1 MTVTRPAHRLL
12 GILALAAAACA
23 VTSPVAR
30 AVAPRQEPAPATI
43 ALFDRYLE
51 ALRVRWRIP
60 GLSAAIVHDQRVIWD
75 KGYGFQDLERRIA
88 ARADTPYRIASLTK
102 TFSSTLLMG
111 CIERRTLDL
120 NDPISRYSSLIAE
133 PGATVRH
140 VMSHT
145 SQAPIGSKFT
155 YSGDRYVALTGA
167 VDACTGRPFRQ
178 ALAAQI
184 LEPLAMRDSVPGQDL
199 EQPSASL
206 AALFDAPTLDRYAAV
221 IARLAKPYT
230 LDSRGRTVAAD
241 YPPRTINASAG
252 LISTVRDLAKYDA
265 AIDRHLLVSA
275 ATQEAAWA
283 PFVNTSGVAQ
293 PHALGWFSQQHRG
306 TRLIWHYGYWAQF
319 SALYLKVPER
329 GLTLILLANS
339 GELSSPFPLGAGDVT
354 RSAFAQTFLKLFI
367 E

>member
-1 MTVTRPAHRLL
+1 MNLPRSALRSLVAV
-12 GILALAAAACA
+12 ALAAAACA
-23 VTSPVAR
+23 VASP
-30 AVAPRQEPAPATI
+30 APRALTVSQEPSPATI

-51 ALRVRWRIP
+51 ALRVRFRIP
-60 GLSAAIVHDQRVIWD
+60 GMSAAIVHDQRIIWD
-75 KGYGFQDLERRIA
+75 KGYGFQDVERRIA

-102 TFSSTLLMG
+102 TFTSALLMG
-111 CIERRTLDL
+111 CVERRALGLD
-120 NDPISRYSSLIAE
+120 DPISRYSTLIAE

-145 SQAPIGSKFT
+145 SQSPIGSKFS
-155 YSGDRYVALTGA
+155 YSGDRYAALTGA

-178 ALAAQI
+178 ALASQI

-199 EQPSASL
+199 EQPSAAL
-206 AALFDAPTLDRYAAV
+206 AALFDAATLERYAAV
-221 IARLAKPYT
+221 ITRLAKPYT

-241 YPPRTINASAG
+241 YPPRGISASAG

-265 AIDRHLLVSA
+265 AVDRHLLVSA
-275 ATQEAAWA
+275 ATQEVAWT

-306 TRLIWHYGYWAQF
+306 TRLVWHYGYWAQF

-329 GLTLILLANS
+329 GLTLLLLANS